1 MTLIKYLMHSKAIL
15 SVDLYLILHFI
26 NLWDVLCF
34 IYLSEQISVKICLI
48 MRSILV
54 SQSCSTKSKNKKCHL
69 KMSWPFTDFSDPRSI
84 FISTVD
90 CICNTSLNSNL
101 ILLVRSKDYEYQ
113 LLVCF

>member
-1 MTLIKYLMHSKAIL
+1 MFYLPFGANLRKEL
-15 SVDLYLILHFI
+15 SDHEVNFSITIMF
-26 NLWDVLCF
+26 NKVK
-34 IYLSEQISVKICLI
+34 EQ
-48 MRSILV
+48 
-54 SQSCSTKSKNKKCHL
+54 KCHL